1 MGPWKSFGPTSH
13 FRQRQL
19 PLLSASFQSTR
30 GSLWGRRLQNFYKQP
45 FLMLSLWIYFPHI
58 IKISYVPTFII
69 CFLFF
74 FSFVTSVKNMAPL
87 YFCIM
92 QLNAV
97 SVSCLSPCL
106 LKAPSGEA
114 SINAYLLCLFFLHS
128 NLVRGSLFT
137 CIGHLSHLLSFLCIG
152 VEPPTFCVVF
162 EGHPALLSCRDAML
176 QSCYGCCQTDPSTC
190 WDLLSWSLL
199 HCCSSWSFFS
209 ES

>member
-19 PLLSASFQSTR
+19 PLLSASFQSTC

-45 FLMLSLWIYFPHI
+45 FLMPSLWIYFPHI
-58 IKISYVPTFII
+58 IKISHVPTFII
-69 CFLFF
+69 CFLF

-97 SVSCLSPCL
+97 SDSCLSPCL

-114 SINAYLLCLFFLHS
+114 SINAHLLCMFMFSLHS
-128 NLVRGSLFT
+128 NLRGSLFT
-137 CIGHLSHLLSFLCIG
+137 CIGHLSHLLSLLCIG
-152 VEPPTFCVVF
+152 VDPPTFYIFF

-176 QSCYGCCQTDPSTC
+176 QFHYGCY
-190 WDLLSWSLL
+190 
-199 HCCSSWSFFS
+199 
-209 ES
+209 